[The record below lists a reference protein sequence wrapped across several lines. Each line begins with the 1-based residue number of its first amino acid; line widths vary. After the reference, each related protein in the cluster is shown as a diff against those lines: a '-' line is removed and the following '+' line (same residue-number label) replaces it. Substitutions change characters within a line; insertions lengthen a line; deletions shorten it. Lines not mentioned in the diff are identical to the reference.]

1 MPQHLESSRA
11 FRVPF
16 PGLLRNLRRFMSS
29 IGVGIVGCGGI
40 SLQNH
45 LPGLALCPDVK
56 VVALCD
62 ANPEVLQRAR
72 EAAQVELIFSDHRE
86 LLKRDEVNAV
96 IVATPNFF
104 HAPIVIDSVRAG
116 KHVFCEKPLAMNFEE
131 ARRMYQEAESARVR
145 HMTAFTYRFVPAMR
159 YFKHL
164 VNQGAIG
171 RPFHFRNCRLQDWDQ
186 RNLGWRQIAKL
197 AGSGEIG
204 DMLSHRI
211 DFAHLLLG
219 PMTRLVAHT
228 RIYHPTRGGQSS
240 DLEDW
245 VALLSDFQIGATGVM
260 ESSKIAT
267 GHHESMYSQ
276 DYVEI
281 NGSDGSIRYDT
292 QRPHE
297 VLLAKKGDKRLVPT
311 TIPEDFLV
319 WPGSPRDPKNG
330 DPLFVF
336 RYDQT
341 FEFID
346 AIRNQRRCFA
356 SFYDGALAQ
365 GVIDAALLS
374 EKEKRWVDL
383 SPVTVALKAEP
394 STKS

>member
-1 MPQHLESSRA
+1 MSVLLVHFSHSR
-11 FRVPF
+11 
-16 PGLLRNLRRFMSS
+16 RNLRDFMSG
-29 IGVGIVGCGGI
+29 IGVGIIGCGGI
-40 SLQNH
+40 TLQNH
-45 LPGLALCPDVK
+45 LPGLALCNDVK

-62 ANPEVLQRAR
+62 ANPEVLKK
-72 EAAQVELIFSDHRE
+72 AQQVANVQNTYADYHE
-86 LLKRDEVNAV
+86 LLKRSDVNAV
-96 IVATPNFF
+96 IIATPNFL
-104 HAPIVIDSVRAG
+104 HAPIAIDAARSG
-116 KHVFCEKPLAMNFEE
+116 KHIFCEKPLAMNFDE
-131 ARRMYQEAESARVR
+131 ARRMYQAAESAKVR

-164 VNQGAIG
+164 VDKGYLG
-171 RPFHFRNCRLQDWDQ
+171 KPYHFRNCRLQDWGE
-186 RNLGWRQIAKL
+186 RNVGWRQVAKL

-211 DFAHLLLG
+211 DFAHMLLG
-219 PMTRLVAHT
+219 PMTQLVAHT
-228 RIYHPTRGGQSS
+228 KIYHPFRGGQPS

-245 VALLSDFQIGATGVM
+245 VAIISDFQVGATGVL
-260 ESSKIAT
+260 ESTKLAT
-267 GHHESMYSQ
+267 GHNESMYSQ

-281 NGSDGSIRYDT
+281 NGTEGSIRYDT

-297 VLLAKKGDKRLVPT
+297 VLLAKKGDKKLARVQ
-311 TIPEDFLV
+311 IPNEFLV
-319 WPGSPRDPKNG
+319 WPGSPRDPKQG

-365 GVIDAALLS
+365 GVIDAALTS
-374 EKEKRWVDL
+374 EKEKRWVDVSGL
-383 SPVTVALKAEP
+383 AGELK
-394 STKS
+394 

>member
-1 MPQHLESSRA
+1 
-11 FRVPF
+11 
-16 PGLLRNLRRFMSS
+16 MST

-40 SLQNH
+40 TLQNH
-45 LPGLALCPDVK
+45 LPGLALCPDAK

-62 ANPEVLQRAR
+62 SNAEVLDRAKKTTN
-72 EAAQVELIFSDHRE
+72 AAFATTDYKE
-86 LLKRDEVNAV
+86 LLKRGEVNAV
-96 IVATPNFF
+96 IVATPNFL
-104 HAPIVIDSVRAG
+104 HAPIAIAAANAG
-116 KHVFCEKPLAMNFEE
+116 KHIFCEKPLAMNFDE
-131 ARRMYQEAESARVR
+131 AVEMYKAAERAKVR

-164 VNQGAIG
+164 VDQGAIG
-171 RPFHFRNCRLQDWDQ
+171 QPFHFRNCRLQDWEQ
-186 RNLGWRQIAKL
+186 RNVGWRQVAKL

-228 RIYHPTRGGQSS
+228 RIYHPMRGGQVS

-245 VALLSDFQIGATGVM
+245 VAIISDFEAGATGVM
-260 ESSKIAT
+260 ESSKVAT
-267 GHHESMYSQ
+267 GHGESMYSQ

-297 VLLAKKGDKRLVPT
+297 VLIAKRGEKKLKAT
-311 TIPEDFLV
+311 QIPNDFLV
-319 WPGSPRDPKNG
+319 WPGSPRDPKQG

-341 FEFID
+341 YEFIE
-346 AIRNQRRCFA
+346 AIRQQRRCFA

-374 EKEKRWVDL
+374 EKEKRWVDVSKMSSVL
-383 SPVTVALKAEP
+383 NS
-394 STKS
+394 

>member
-1 MPQHLESSRA
+1 
-11 FRVPF
+11 
-16 PGLLRNLRRFMSS
+16 MST
-29 IGVGIVGCGGI
+29 IGVAIIGCGGI
-40 SLQNH
+40 TLQNH
-45 LPGLALCPDVK
+45 IPGLALCPDVK
-56 VVALCD
+56 VTALCD
-62 ANPEVLQRAR
+62 ANAEVLERAR
-72 EAAQVELIFSDHRE
+72 QVAKVEFTCADYNE
-86 LLKRDEVNAV
+86 VLKRDDVHAV
-96 IVATPNFF
+96 IIATPNFL
-104 HAPIVIDSVRAG
+104 HAPIALAAAKAG
-116 KHVFCEKPLAMNFEE
+116 KHVFCEKPLAMNFAEGKE
-131 ARRMYQEAESARVR
+131 MYQAAERARVR

-164 VNQGAIG
+164 VDQGFVG
-171 RPFHFRNCRLQDWDQ
+171 QPYHFRNCRLQDWQQ
-186 RNLGWRQIAKL
+186 RGLGWRQVAKL

-211 DFAHLLLG
+211 DFAHILLG

-228 RIYHPTRGGQSS
+228 KLVHPSRGGQVS

-245 VALLSDFQIGATGVM
+245 VAIISDFQNGSTGVL

-267 GHHESMYSQ
+267 GHNESMYSQ

-281 NGSDGSIRYDT
+281 NGSEGSIRYDT

-297 VLLAKKGDKRLVPT
+297 ILVAKKGDKKLVAKQ
-311 TIPEDFLV
+311 IPSEFHV
-319 WPGSPRDPKNG
+319 WPGSPRDPKQG

-336 RYDQT
+336 RYDQN

-356 SFYDGALAQ
+356 SFHDGAMVQ

-374 EKEKRWVDL
+374 EKEQRWVDVSNL
-383 SPVTVALKAEP
+383 STELK
-394 STKS
+394 